1 VISGR
6 GAPAPAVAA
15 EPPPRRAPGSRLAQ
29 ADRINAG
36 EVTRTALQAW
46 ARGDSKMALAL
57 YKRVIQASPGYAPAW
72 RGAGLV
78 YEKLGEKAA
87 ARAAFQRYLQLAPS
101 APDAAGIRARL
112 GPP

>member
-1 VISGR
+1 
-6 GAPAPAVAA
+6 
-15 EPPPRRAPGSRLAQ
+15 
-29 ADRINAG
+29 
-36 EVTRTALQAW
+36 
-46 ARGDSKMALAL
+46 MALAL

-78 YEKLGEKAA
+78 YEKIGDKAA

-112 GPP
+112 GAP